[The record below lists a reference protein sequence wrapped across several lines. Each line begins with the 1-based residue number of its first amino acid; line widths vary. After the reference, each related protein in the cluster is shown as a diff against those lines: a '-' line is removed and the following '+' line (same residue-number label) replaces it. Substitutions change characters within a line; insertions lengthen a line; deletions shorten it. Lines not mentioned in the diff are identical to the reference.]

1 LISLDGK
8 QMLWKKGMT
17 VSNFLQEIPDAH
29 QYAVIRVN
37 DRYVSRP
44 SFDTYIIPDNA
55 EIYLIPMI
63 AGG

>member
-1 LISLDGK
+1 MS
-8 QMLWKKGMT
+8 WKKGMT
-17 VSNFLQEIPDAH
+17 VSQLLQEIDDTH

-37 DRYVSRP
+37 DQYVSRP
-44 SFDTYIIPDNA
+44 NFDSYMIPDRA

>member
-1 LISLDGK
+1 MITLDGQ
-8 QMLWKKGMT
+8 QMSWKKGMT
-17 VSNFLQEIPDAH
+17 VSQLLQEIDDTH

-37 DRYVSRP
+37 DQYVSRP
-44 SFDTYIIPDNA
+44 NFDSYMIPDRA

>member
-1 LISLDGK
+1 MITLGGE
-8 QMLWKKGMT
+8 QVPWRKGMT
-17 VSNFLQEIPDAH
+17 VADLLQEIADAH

-55 EIYLIPMI
+55 EIYLMPMI

>member
-1 LISLDGK
+1 MITLNGQ
-8 QMLWKKGMT
+8 QMSWKKGMT
-17 VSNFLQEIPDAH
+17 VSQLLREIADTH

-37 DRYVSRP
+37 DQYVSRP
-44 SFDTYIIPDNA
+44 NFDSYMIPDRA

>member
-1 LISLDGK
+1 VITLEDK
-8 QMLWKKGMT
+8 QLSWKSGMT
-17 VSNFLQEIPDAH
+17 VSHLLQEIADAH

-37 DRYVSRP
+37 GKYVSRP
-44 SFDTYIIPDNA
+44 SFDTYVIPDNA

>member
-1 LISLDGK
+1 MITLDGQ
-8 QMLWKKGMT
+8 QMSWKKGMT
-17 VSNFLQEIPDAH
+17 VSQLLQEIDDAH

-37 DRYVSRP
+37 DQYVSRP
-44 SFDTYIIPDNA
+44 NFDSYMIPDRA

>member
-1 LISLDGK
+1 MITLDGH
-8 QMLWKKGMT
+8 QMPWKKGMT
-17 VSNFLQEIPDAH
+17 VSQLLEEIVDTH

-37 DRYVSRP
+37 DQYVSRP
-44 SFDTYIIPDNA
+44 NFDSYMIPDSA

>member
-1 LISLDGK
+1 VITLDGQ
-8 QMLWKKGMT
+8 QMSWKKGMT
-17 VSNFLQEIPDAH
+17 VSQLLQEIDDTH

-37 DRYVSRP
+37 DQYVSRP
-44 SFDTYIIPDNA
+44 NFDSYMIPDRA

>member
-1 LISLDGK
+1 MS
-8 QMLWKKGMT
+8 WKKGMT
-17 VSNFLQEIPDAH
+17 VSELLQEIDDTH

-37 DRYVSRP
+37 DQYVSRP
-44 SFDTYIIPDNA
+44 NFDSYMIPDRA

>member
-1 LISLDGK
+1 MITLDG
-8 QMLWKKGMT
+8 QQISWKKGMT
-17 VSNFLQEIPDAH
+17 VSQLLKEIDDTH

-37 DRYVSRP
+37 DQYVSRP
-44 SFDTYIIPDNA
+44 NFDSYMIPDEA

>member
-1 LISLDGK
+1 VITLDGE
-8 QMLWKKGMT
+8 QRPWQSGMT
-17 VSNFLQEIPDAH
+17 VSQLLQEIADGH

-37 DRYVSRP
+37 GRYVSRP
-44 SFDTYIIPDNA
+44 SFDTTVIPDDA

>member
-1 LISLDGK
+1 MS
-8 QMLWKKGMT
+8 WKKGMT
-17 VSNFLQEIPDAH
+17 VSQLLREIADTH

-37 DRYVSRP
+37 DQYVSRP
-44 SFDTYIIPDNA
+44 NFDSYMIPDRA

>member
-1 LISLDGK
+1 
-8 QMLWKKGMT
+8 MT
-17 VSNFLQEIPDAH
+17 VSQLLQEIDDTH

-37 DRYVSRP
+37 DQYVSRP
-44 SFDTYIIPDNA
+44 NFDSYMIPDRA

>member
-1 LISLDGK
+1 MITVDGE
-8 QMLWKKGMT
+8 QMPWQKDMT
-17 VSNFLQEIPDAH
+17 VSRLLREITDAR

-55 EIYLIPMI
+55 QIYLIPMI

>member
-1 LISLDGK
+1 MITLDGQ
-8 QMLWKKGMT
+8 QMSWKKGMT
-17 VSNFLQEIPDAH
+17 VSQLLQEVDDTH

-37 DRYVSRP
+37 DQYVSRP
-44 SFDTYIIPDNA
+44 NFDSYMIPDRA